1 MVMRATLAELA
12 QLLEAE
18 IVGDGQTTICGIAP
32 LEEAQTGDLAF
43 VADNGSASDRLA
55 ASRASA
61 VLVAPDMPVDRPA
74 LRVPDPY
81 LGFIRLAEA
90 YFPPQHP
97 AWGIDA
103 RAMLAPG
110 VVVGQ
115 RVNVGPY
122 AVVGEDA
129 RLEDDVVVYPGTYIG
144 SGCHIGP
151 ACVLYANVS
160 LYPRV
165 TLGRGVVVHSGAVI
179 GADGF
184 GYRRLA
190 GGSYR
195 KIPQVGGVLIGDGVE
210 IGANTCIDRATLG
223 NTVVEAGAKLD
234 NLVQIG
240 HNSVVGAYT
249 VMAGQAGVS
258 GSVRVGTGV
267 RVGGQAGIAD
277 HLTVGDEASIAGQA
291 GVATHVAPGATVF
304 GTPAVPS
311 TLAKRAHLYGLRLGE
326 LFQRVKRL
334 QRRLEALESR
344 NEGT

>member
-1 MVMRATLAELA
+1 MRATLAELA

-18 IVGDGQTTICGIAP
+18 MVGDGQTTIRGIAS
-32 LEEAQTGDLAF
+32 LEEAKTGDLAF
-43 VADNGSASDRLA
+43 VASDGNAPDRLA
-55 ASRASA
+55 ASHAGA

-81 LGFIRLAEA
+81 LGLIRLVEV
-90 YFPPQHP
+90 YFPQQHP
-97 AWGIDA
+97 AWGIDEHA
-103 RAMLAPG
+103 VLAAD

-122 AVVGEDA
+122 VVVGEGA

-144 SGCHIGP
+144 PGCHVGP
-151 ACVLYANVS
+151 GCVLYANVS

-165 TLGRGVVVHSGAVI
+165 TLGRGVVIHSGAVI

-184 GYRRLA
+184 GYRRLD
-190 GGSYR
+190 GGDYR

-240 HNSVVGAYT
+240 HNSVVGSYT

-258 GSVRVGTGV
+258 GSVRVGVGV
-267 RVGGQAGIAD
+267 RMGGQAGIAD
-277 HLTVGDEASIAGQA
+277 HLTIGDEASIAAQA
-291 GVATHVAPGATVF
+291 GVATHVAPGTTVL

-311 TLAKRAHLYGLRLGE
+311 TLAKRAHIYGLKLGE
-326 LFQRVKRL
+326 LFQNVKRL
-334 QRRLEALESR
+334 QRRIEALESR
-344 NEGT
+344 AEGK

>member
-1 MVMRATLAELA
+1 MRATLAELA

-32 LEEAQTGDLAF
+32 LEEAKTGDLAF
-43 VADNGSASDRLA
+43 VTRDSSAPGRLA
-55 ASRASA
+55 ASHASA

-81 LGFIRLAEA
+81 LGFIRLVEA
-90 YFPPQHP
+90 YFPQQHP
-97 AWGIDA
+97 AWGIHD
-103 RAMLAPG
+103 RAVLAPD

-115 RVNVGPY
+115 RVSVGPY
-122 AVVGEDA
+122 VVIGVGV
-129 RLEDDVVVYPGTYIG
+129 RLEDDVVIYPGTYIG
-144 SGCHIGP
+144 AGCHIGP
-151 ACVLYANVS
+151 ECVLYANVS

-165 TLGRGVVVHSGAVI
+165 TLGRGVIIHSGAVI

-184 GYRRLA
+184 GYHRLA
-190 GGSYR
+190 GGDYC

-258 GSVRVGTGV
+258 GSVRVGARV
-267 RVGGQAGIAD
+267 RMGGQAGIAD
-277 HLTVGDEASIAGQA
+277 HLTIGDEASIAAQA
-291 GVATHVAPGATVF
+291 GVATDVAPGTMVF
-304 GTPAVPS
+304 GSPAVPA
-311 TLAKRAHLYGLRLGE
+311 TLAKRTHFYGLKLGK
-326 LFQRVKRL
+326 LFQCVKRL
-334 QRRLEALESR
+334 RQRLEALESR
-344 NEGT
+344 DERK

>member
-1 MVMRATLAELA
+1 MHATLAELA
-12 QLLEAE
+12 QLLDAE

-32 LEEAQTGDLAF
+32 LEEAKTGDLAF
-43 VADNGSASDRLA
+43 VADNGSAPDRLA

-61 VLVAPDMPVDRPA
+61 VLVAPNLPVDRPA

-81 LGFIRLAEA
+81 LGFIHLVEA
-90 YFPPQHP
+90 YFPRQHP

-103 RAMLAPG
+103 RAVLAPD

-122 AVVGEDA
+122 AVIGEGT
-129 RLEDDVVVYPGTYIG
+129 RLEDDVVVYPGTSIG
-144 SGCHIGP
+144 AGCHIGP

-184 GYRRLA
+184 GYRRLD
-190 GGSYR
+190 GGGYR

-258 GSVRVGTGV
+258 GSVRVGVGV
-267 RVGGQAGIAD
+267 RMGGQAGIAD

-291 GVATHVAPGATVF
+291 GVAAHVAPGATVF

-311 TLAKRAHLYGLRLGE
+311 TQAKRAHFYGLRLGE

-344 NEGT
+344 NEET

>member
-1 MVMRATLAELA
+1 MRATLAELA

-32 LEEAQTGDLAF
+32 LEEAKPDDLAF
-43 VADNGSASDRLA
+43 VTDAVKAPDRLA

-61 VLVAPDMPVDRPA
+61 VLVALDMPVDRPA

-81 LGFIRLAEA
+81 LGFIRLVEA

-103 RAMLAPG
+103 RAVLAPD

-115 RVNVGPY
+115 GVNVGPY
-122 AVVGEDA
+122 AVVGEGV
-129 RLEDDVVVYPGTYIG
+129 RLADDVVIYPGTHVG
-144 SGCHIGP
+144 PGCDIGP
-151 ACVLYANVS
+151 GCVLYANVS

-165 TLGRGVVVHSGAVI
+165 TLGRGVVIHSGAVI

-184 GYRRLA
+184 GYRRLDD
-190 GGSYR
+190 GTYR

-210 IGANTCIDRATLG
+210 IGANTCVDRATLG
-223 NTVVEAGAKLD
+223 NTVIEAGAKLD

-240 HNSVVGAYT
+240 HNSVVGTCT

-258 GSVRVGTGV
+258 GSVRVGARV
-267 RVGGQAGIAD
+267 RMGGQAGIAD
-277 HLTVGDEASIAGQA
+277 HLTIGDEAAISAQA
-291 GVATHVAPGATVF
+291 GVAASVAPGAKVF

-311 TLAKRAHLYGLRLGE
+311 TLAKRTHFHGLRLGE

-344 NEGT
+344 GEGA

>member
-1 MVMRATLAELA
+1 MRATLAELA

-18 IVGDGQTTICGIAP
+18 VEGDGQTEIRGISA
-32 LEEAQTGDLAF
+32 LSEAKTGDLAF
-43 VADNGSASDRLA
+43 VANDRNAAQRLA
-55 ASRASA
+55 ASHASA
-61 VLVAPDMPVDRPA
+61 VLVAPDLPVDRPA
-74 LRVPDPY
+74 IRVPDPY
-81 LGFIRLAEA
+81 LGFIRLVEA
-90 YFPPQHP
+90 YYPQQHP
-97 AWGIDA
+97 VWGIDE
-103 RAMLAPG
+103 RAVLAPD

-115 RVNVGPY
+115 GVSVGPF
-122 AVVGEDA
+122 AVISEGS
-129 RLEDDVVVYPGTYIG
+129 RLEDDVVVYPGTYVGPGCRIG
-144 SGCHIGP
+144 AG
-151 ACVLYANVS
+151 CVLYANVS

-165 TLGRGVVVHSGAVI
+165 TLGQGVVIHSGAVI

-190 GGSYR
+190 DGNYR

-240 HNSVVGAYT
+240 HNSVVGACS

-258 GSVRVGTGV
+258 GSVRVGAKV
-267 RVGGQAGIAD
+267 RMGGQAGIAD
-277 HLTVGDEASIAGQA
+277 HVNIGDEASIAGQS
-291 GVATHVAPGATVF
+291 GVAANVAPGATVF

-311 TLAKRAHLYGLRLGE
+311 TLAKRAHVYGLKLGE

-344 NEGT
+344 DEGT

>member
-1 MVMRATLAELA
+1 MRATLAELA

-18 IVGDGQTTICGIAP
+18 IVGDGQTTVCGLAS
-32 LEEAQTGDLAF
+32 LEEAKAGDLAF
-43 VADNGSASDRLA
+43 VVGDRSARDRLA
-55 ASRASA
+55 ASHASA

-74 LRVPDPY
+74 VRVPDPY
-81 LGFIRLAEA
+81 LGFIRLVEE
-90 YFPPQHP
+90 YFPQQHP
-97 AWGIDA
+97 AWGIDD
-103 RAMLAPG
+103 RAVLAPD
-110 VVVGQ
+110 VVVGR
-115 RVNVGPY
+115 RVSVGPY
-122 AVVGEDA
+122 VVIGDGT
-129 RLEDDVVVYPGTYIG
+129 RLGDDVVIYPGTYIG
-144 SGCHIGP
+144 PGCHIGP
-151 ACVLYANVS
+151 GSILYANVS

-165 TLGRGVVVHSGAVI
+165 ALGRGVVIHSGAVI

-184 GYRRLA
+184 GYRRLD
-190 GGSYR
+190 GGGYR
-195 KIPQVGGVLIGDGVE
+195 KIPQIGGVLVGDGVE

-223 NTVVEAGAKLD
+223 NTIVEAGVKLD

-267 RVGGQAGIAD
+267 RMGGQAGIAD
-277 HLTVGDEASIAGQA
+277 HVTVGDGAAIAGQA
-291 GVATHVAPGATVF
+291 GVGIDVAPGTAVF
-304 GTPAVPS
+304 GSPAVPS
-311 TLAKRAHLYGLRLGE
+311 TLAKRAHLYGLKLGE

>member
-1 MVMRATLAELA
+1 MRATLAELA

-18 IVGDGQTTICGIAP
+18 IVGDGQTTIYGMAP
-32 LEEAQTGDLAF
+32 LEEAKSGDLAF
-43 VADNGSASDRLA
+43 VAGDSSVPDRLA

-81 LGFIRLAEA
+81 LGFIRLVEA
-90 YFPPQHP
+90 YFPEQHP
-97 AWGIDA
+97 AWGIDG
-103 RAMLAPG
+103 RAVLASD
-110 VVVGQ
+110 VAVGQ

-122 AVVGEDA
+122 VVVGEGT
-129 RLEDDVVVYPGTYIG
+129 RLEDDVVIYPGTYIG
-144 SGCHIGP
+144 PGCHIGP
-151 ACVLYANVS
+151 ECILYANVS

-184 GYRRLA
+184 GYRRLD
-190 GGSYR
+190 GGDYR

-258 GSVRVGTGV
+258 GSVRVGARV
-267 RVGGQAGIAD
+267 RVGGQAGVAD
-277 HLTVGDEASIAGQA
+277 HLTVGDGAAIAAQA
-291 GVATHVAPGATVF
+291 GVAADVAPGTMVL
-304 GTPAVPS
+304 GSPAVPS
-311 TLAKRAHLYGLRLGE
+311 THAKRAHFYGLRLGE
-326 LFQRVKRL
+326 LFQRVKQI
-334 QRRLEALESR
+334 QRRLEVLESR
-344 NEGT
+344 DEGK

>member
-1 MVMRATLAELA
+1 MRATLAELA

-18 IVGDGQTTICGIAP
+18 MVGDGQTTICGVAS
-32 LEEAQTGDLAF
+32 LEEAGTGDLAF
-43 VADNGSASDRLA
+43 VARDGSASDRLA

-61 VLVAPDMPVDRPA
+61 VLVVPDMPVDRPA

-81 LGFIRLAEA
+81 LGFIRLVEA
-90 YFPPQHP
+90 YFPRQHP

-103 RAMLAPG
+103 RAVLAPD

-115 RVNVGPY
+115 RVSVGPY
-122 AVVGEDA
+122 VVIGEGV

-144 SGCHIGP
+144 PGCHIGP
-151 ACVLYANVS
+151 ECVLHANVS

-165 TLGRGVVVHSGAVI
+165 TLGRGVVIHSGAVI

-184 GYRRLA
+184 GYHRLA
-190 GGSYR
+190 GGDYR

-240 HNSVVGAYT
+240 HNSTVGAYT
-249 VMAGQAGVS
+249 VMAGQVGVS
-258 GSVRVGTGV
+258 GSVRVGARV
-267 RVGGQAGIAD
+267 RMGGQAGIAD
-277 HLTVGDEASIAGQA
+277 HLTIGDEASIAAQA
-291 GVATHVAPGATVF
+291 GVSAHVAPGTKVL

-311 TLAKRAHLYGLRLGE
+311 TLAKRTHFYGLRLGE

-344 NEGT
+344 DEGT

>member
-1 MVMRATLAELA
+1 MRATLAELA

-18 IVGDGQTTICGIAP
+18 VVGDGQMTICGIAS
-32 LEEAQTGDLAF
+32 LEEAKTGDLAF
-43 VADNGSASDRLA
+43 VTRDSSAPNRLA

-74 LRVPDPY
+74 LRVSDPY

-90 YFPPQHP
+90 YFPQQHP
-97 AWGIDA
+97 AWGIHD
-103 RAMLAPG
+103 RAVLAPD

-115 RVNVGPY
+115 RVSVGPY
-122 AVVGEDA
+122 VVIGEGA
-129 RLEDDVVVYPGTYIG
+129 RLEDDVVIYPGTYIG
-144 SGCHIGP
+144 PGCHIGP

-165 TLGRGVVVHSGAVI
+165 ILGRGVVIHSGAVI

-184 GYRRLA
+184 GYHRLA
-190 GGSYR
+190 GGDYR
-195 KIPQVGGVLIGDGVE
+195 KVPQVGGVLVGDGVE

-258 GSVRVGTGV
+258 GSVRVGARV
-267 RVGGQAGIAD
+267 RMGGQAGIAD
-277 HLTVGDEASIAGQA
+277 HLTVGDGASIAGQA
-291 GVATHVAPGATVF
+291 GVAADVAPGTMVL
-304 GTPAVPS
+304 GSPAVPA
-311 TLAKRAHLYGLRLGE
+311 TLAKRTHVYGLKLGE
-326 LFQRVKRL
+326 LFQCVKRL
-334 QRRLEALESR
+334 RRRLEALESR
-344 NEGT
+344 DERT

>member
-1 MVMRATLAELA
+1 MRVTLAELA

-18 IVGDGQTTICGIAP
+18 VVGDGQTTICGIAP
-32 LEEAQTGDLAF
+32 LEEAKTGDLAF
-43 VADNGSASDRLA
+43 VVSDGSALDRLA

-61 VLVAPDMPVDRPA
+61 VLVAPEMPVDRPA

-81 LGFIRLAEA
+81 LGFIRLVEA
-90 YFPPQHP
+90 YYPQQHP
-97 AWGIDA
+97 AWGIDE
-103 RAMLAPG
+103 RAVLAPD

-115 RVNVGPY
+115 RVSVGPY
-122 AVVGEDA
+122 AVIAEGT

-144 SGCHIGP
+144 PGCHVGP
-151 ACVLYANVS
+151 ECVLHANVS

-165 TLGRGVVVHSGAVI
+165 TLGRGVVIHSGAVI

-184 GYRRLA
+184 GYRRMD
-190 GGSYR
+190 GGDYR

-223 NTVVEAGAKLD
+223 NTVVEVGTKLD

-258 GSVRVGTGV
+258 GSVRVGARV
-267 RVGGQAGIAD
+267 RVGGQAGIAE
-277 HLTVGDEASIAGQA
+277 HLTVGDEAAIAAQA
-291 GVATHVAPGATVF
+291 GVGTDVASGTTVL
-304 GTPAVPS
+304 GTPAVSS
-311 TLAKRAHLYGLRLGE
+311 TLAKRAHLYGMKLGE
-326 LFQRVKRL
+326 LFQRVRRL

-344 NEGT
+344 TKGT